1 VYRSLK
7 DLYKEAKDSKA
18 PRAVDVD
25 DTRLSVL
32 PPSVVFTDDGG
43 EERSAPLDA
52 AMVNFPG

>member
-1 VYRSLK
+1 MK

-52 AMVNFPG
+52 AMVSFPG